1 MYGSDQSASLE
12 PSELTALVARMRALP
27 SLIGD
32 GEKRV
37 TEGEEAVARKLRYW
51 PASDNIVGA

>member
-12 PSELTALVARMRALP
+12 PSELTALVQRMRALP

-37 TEGEEAVARKLRYW
+37 TPGEQAVAEKLRYW
-51 PASDNIVGA
+51 PADEAILV